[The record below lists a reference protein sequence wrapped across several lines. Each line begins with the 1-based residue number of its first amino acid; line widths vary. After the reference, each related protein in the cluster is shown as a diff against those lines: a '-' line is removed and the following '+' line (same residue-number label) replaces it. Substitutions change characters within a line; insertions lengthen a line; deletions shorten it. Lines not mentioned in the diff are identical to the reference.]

1 MSAVTTEEIRVT
13 GAEPEV
19 VHTIAELLR
28 THDDFL
34 IAGHLRPDGD
44 CLGSCLG
51 LRELLVN
58 MGKKVRFYTHGPLP
72 DYFAYLPGFNE
83 IVTTAPA
90 DYTGPTLCVDSA
102 DPERIHDTFVP
113 TGIVVNIDHHIS
125 NTRYGTFNWIDSEA
139 TAAGEQIYRLAQ
151 VMEQPVTARMA
162 TCLYTALLTDTG
174 GFRFSNTDDMTFR
187 VASQLVE
194 AGANP
199 AAIAEADFDSRKP
212 GAVKLTG
219 QIYATLKYEFG
230 GQFVWNEVTQQ
241 MFADAGGADSE
252 PEGLSSDLRSIQ
264 GVEVS
269 VLLYE
274 TPDNQCRIGFRS
286 RGKVNVAELAALLG
300 GGGHHNASGAL
311 VRQPYDQAKAHAL
324 GTIREYLTGRLAA

>member
-1 MSAVTTEEIRVT
+1 MSVSVPQETRSAC
-13 GAEPEV
+13 AEPEV

-28 THDDFL
+28 VNDDFL

-51 LRELLVN
+51 LRELLLG

-72 DYFAYLPGFNE
+72 DYFSYLPGFDE
-83 IVTTAPA
+83 ILTTAPT
-90 DYTGPTLCVDSA
+90 DYKGPTLCVDSA
-102 DPERIHDTFVP
+102 DPERIHDSFVP
-113 TGIVVNIDHHIS
+113 TGIVANIDHHIS
-125 NTRYGTFNWIDSEA
+125 NTRYGTFNWVDSEA
-139 TAAGEQIYRLAQ
+139 TAAGEQIFRLAQ
-151 VMEQPVTARMA
+151 ILEQPITSRMA

-174 GFRFSNTDDMTFR
+174 GFRYSNTDDVTFR

-199 AAIAEADFDSRKP
+199 AAIAEAVFDSRKP

-219 QIYATLKYEFG
+219 EIYATLKYEFG
-230 GQFVWNEVTQQ
+230 GRFVWNAVTQQ

-269 VLLYE
+269 VLMYE
-274 TPDNQCRIGFRS
+274 TPEHQCRIGFRS
-286 RGKVNVAELAALLG
+286 RGKVNVAELAAVLG

-311 VRQPYDQAKAHAL
+311 VREPYDEAKSHAL
-324 GTIREYLTGRLAA
+324 TVIREYLGNHLK